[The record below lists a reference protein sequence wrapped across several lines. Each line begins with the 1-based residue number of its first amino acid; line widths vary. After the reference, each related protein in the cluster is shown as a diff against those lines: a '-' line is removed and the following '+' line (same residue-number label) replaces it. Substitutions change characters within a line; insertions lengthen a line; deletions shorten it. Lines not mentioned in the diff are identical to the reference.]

1 MRPCGKVIF
10 NLVIV
15 YFSFYSDYVVALLK
29 GPRAISQ
36 MTKTAESGIISVFN
50 AKVA

>member
-1 MRPCGKVIF
+1 MQKSMF
-10 NLVIV
+10 NLVLIS
-15 YFSFYSDYVVALLK
+15 FSYHSDYVVALLK

-36 MTKTAESGIISVFN
+36 MIKTAESGIISVFN